1 MGMCFLYGNGGVSL
15 NFAVKKYA
23 SQDALLADT
32 PKENT
37 IGIVSDTQIK
47 SYAFSATQP
56 GLTYEDADLMADVT
70 LDNGYFGSNG
80 TVSGAST
87 ANPELYT
94 ETYIPVSYGVNY
106 EWEYTVSAK
115 NSMWL
120 AICEYTGDGH
130 TFKSPRIVAVNSVSG
145 TSQKGVYTPSAA
157 TVTAVRLSWRTFPSA
172 TYTMSFVQPDVPHE
186 ADIDDG
192 TVWIET
198 RPGSTVSFNALK
210 KDVLQVYPV
219 AVHQRVNA
227 SWVDVDAS
235 IYQNGAWLGLWNG
248 ELFENGNQYTGITG
262 GWPAAAGTLSESD
275 PYLLYSAG
283 TGKLII
289 SSGKKIDITNYSQL
303 HVIGVARGDYS
314 ASGGVSSRDTD
325 FGIATAVTASSVTFE
340 AKLQLTKGYNST
352 ITESYNTEQVLDIS
366 SLSGEYYIAAAVS
379 TTTSHTNANIGI
391 KKMWLT

>member
-23 SQDALLADT
+23 SRDALLADA

-47 SYAFSATQP
+47 SHAFSATQP

-70 LDNGYFGSNG
+70 LDNGYFSSSG

-106 EWEYTVSAK
+106 EWEYTVSAV

-157 TVTAVRLSWRTFPSA
+157 TVTAVRLSWRTFPGA
-172 TYTMSFVQPDVPHE
+172 TYTMSFIQPNTPHE
-186 ADIDDG
+186 TDVDDG
-192 TVWIET
+192 LVWIET
-198 RPGSTVSFNALK
+198 RTDSTVSFNALK
-210 KDVLQVYPV
+210 KGVLQVYPV
-219 AVHQRVNA
+219 AVRQRVNA
-227 SWVDVDAS
+227 EWVDVDAS
-235 IYQNGAWLGLWNG
+235 IYQNSVWSNFWNG
-248 ELFENGNQYTGITG
+248 ELFENGNQYTGTTG
-262 GWPAAAGTLSESD
+262 GWPAASGTLVSSD

-283 TGKLII
+283 GEKLII
-289 SSGKKIDITNYSQL
+289 SSGRKVDITNYSQL
-303 HVIGVARGDYS
+303 HVIGQARGDYS
-314 ASGGVSSRDTD
+314 VSGGVSSRNTD
-325 FGIATAVTASSVTFE
+325 FGIATAVTDSSVAFE
-340 AKLQLTKGYNST
+340 AKLQLTKGYNSG
-352 ITESYNTEQVLDIS
+352 IEDNNTEQVLDIS
-366 SLSGEYYIAAAVS
+366 TISGKYYIAAAVD
-379 TTTSHTNANIGI
+379 TTTAHANANIGI